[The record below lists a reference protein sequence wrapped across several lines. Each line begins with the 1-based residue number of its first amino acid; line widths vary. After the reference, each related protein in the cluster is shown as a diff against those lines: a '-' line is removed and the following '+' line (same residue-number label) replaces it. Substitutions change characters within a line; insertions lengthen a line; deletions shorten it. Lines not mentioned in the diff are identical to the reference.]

1 MNPSIPVP
9 KEKPFP
15 PQYYQDYLALEKILD
30 SQNLISD
37 KFDEHAHDEML
48 FIIIHQIYELWF
60 KQILYELDDLLNI
73 FGEREINES
82 HVGTAVTR
90 LDRIIEIQKII
101 IDQVRVLETMTP
113 MDFLDFRD
121 FLIPASGFQSVQF
134 RLIENKLGLLP
145 SQRFTYGKS
154 HYRSYLNEPDN
165 QSVKD
170 SEDEKSLFYLL
181 QKWLERTPFLSWGET
196 SFWDEYELAVKTML
210 NSDRHLIETNDNLS
224 DEEKQKHLSEYNKTE
239 VSFGVVLDENQH
251 NDMMTKGQWRLSH
264 KATQAALL
272 ILLYRDQP
280 ILHNPYQLLTKLA
293 DVDELFTTWRYRH
306 ALMVSRMI
314 GTKIGTGGST
324 GSTYLNQ
331 TAEKH
336 RIFSDISAL
345 TTFLIPRSSLPDL
358 PAKVRNDL
366 GFYFHVK
373 DGK

>member
-1 MNPSIPVP
+1 MNPSIAVP

-15 PQYYQDYLALEKILD
+15 PQYYQDYLSLEKILD

-37 KFDEHAHDEML
+37 KFDQHAHDEML

-314 GTKIGTGGST
+314 GRKIGTGGST

>member
-1 MNPSIPVP
+1 MP
-9 KEKPFP
+9 KEKPLP
-15 PQYYQDYLALEKILD
+15 PQYYQDYLSLEKILD
-30 SQNLISD
+30 SQDLISD
-37 KFDEHAHDEML
+37 KFKQHAHDEML

-60 KQILYELDDLLNI
+60 KQILYELDDLLTI
-73 FGEREINES
+73 FGEGEINES

-90 LDRIIEIQKII
+90 LDRIIEIQKIL
-101 IDQVRVLETMTP
+101 IDQIRVLETMTP

-145 SQRFTYGKS
+145 GQRFSYGNS
-154 HYRSYLNEPDN
+154 HYRSYLNKSDDKA
-165 QSVKD
+165 VKD

-181 QKWLERTPFLSWGET
+181 QKWLERTPFLSWGKT
-196 SFWDEYELAVKTML
+196 SFWDEYALAVKTML
-210 NSDRHLIETNDNLS
+210 NSDRHLIETNNNLS
-224 DEEKQKHLSEYNKTE
+224 DEEKQKHLSEYSKTE
-239 VSFGVVLDENQH
+239 ISFGVVLDEKQH
-251 NDMMTKGQWRLSH
+251 NDMMTKGEWRLSH

-324 GSTYLNQ
+324 GTAYLSQ

-358 PAKVRNDL
+358 PAEVRNDL
-366 GFYFHVK
+366 GFYFHIK
-373 DGK
+373 NGK

>member
-37 KFDEHAHDEML
+37 KFDQHAHDEML